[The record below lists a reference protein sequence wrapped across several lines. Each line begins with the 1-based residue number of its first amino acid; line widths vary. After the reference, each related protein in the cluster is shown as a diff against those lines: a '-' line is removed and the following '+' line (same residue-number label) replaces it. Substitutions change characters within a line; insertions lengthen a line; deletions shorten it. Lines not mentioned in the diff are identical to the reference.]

1 METIREIPAMRFVS
15 FWSSQGPLGVL
26 GLPIL
31 RHTQLQQNVMA
42 VLLCRFWNRTREV
55 ATSLTP
61 GEAGLKHAGGPWM
74 GTSSFEHTRMSQ
86 GGRPGPSPTGSIG
99 LVIPLLT

>member
-1 METIREIPAMRFVS
+1 MRFVS
-15 FWSSQGPLGVL
+15 FWSSQKPLGVL

-42 VLLCRFWNRTREV
+42 VLRTREV

-74 GTSSFEHTRMSQ
+74 GTSSLEHRR
-86 GGRPGPSPTGSIG
+86 G
-99 LVIPLLT
+99 